1 MFKNCLKLSSK
12 TCHILAFSLVKS
24 SLFVIIEC
32 TRHNDLRYLDDER
45 SVSINL
51 VSWNTLVHDMI
62 NLYFIMNNEQTSE
75 KFFTYIK
82 MHYGETIR
90 AKRRK
95 IEKALIKYSSYTNHL
110 QFSPR
115 CHCNKILSKY
125 LQLKNR
131 IKTELIKTILQ
142 RAGKMLLQEW
152 MHIIHDVC
160 DSFNISIK

>member
-1 MFKNCLKLSSK
+1 
-12 TCHILAFSLVKS
+12 
-24 SLFVIIEC
+24 
-32 TRHNDLRYLDDER
+32 
-45 SVSINL
+45 
-51 VSWNTLVHDMI
+51 
-62 NLYFIMNNEQTSE
+62 MNNEQTSE

-115 CHCNKILSKY
+115 YHCNKILSKY

-142 RAGKMLLQEW
+142 RAGKMLLQE
-152 MHIIHDVC
+152 
-160 DSFNISIK
+160 